1 MKEAEPETN
10 STDDHGKS
18 TILGKLSTSR
28 ALSVIAV
35 LAVLCLVLLAA
46 FLAVLD
52 VVDFREVVEITQSIF
67 TIVAI
72 IAGGLFAWHKWQE
85 FRESEPHLTITHE
98 VSHRPVGES
107 YVHIAVTAVL
117 HNSSKVHIELREGL
131 YWLQQV
137 TPVSDEDLEALYA
150 EVFADG
156 EQTAIQWPTLEQV
169 RRNWEKNETII
180 EPDESHPETCE
191 FIVSKEVKSVV
202 IYTYFHNSRFSPG
215 AQAAEGWHTT
225 TVHDIME
232 A

>member
-1 MKEAEPETN
+1 M
-10 STDDHGKS
+10 
-18 TILGKLSTSR
+18 GKLNTSLV
-28 ALSVIAV
+28 ATV
-35 LAVLCLVLLAA
+35 LAVVVGLCLIILAA
-46 FLAVLD
+46 SLAALRIEN
-52 VVDFREVVEITQSIF
+52 FRESVEITQSLF
-67 TIVAI
+67 TIIAI

-98 VSHRPVGES
+98 VSHRPVGDS

-215 AQAAEGWHTT
+215 AQAAEGWHAT